1 VTPERFQV
9 VRDLFD
15 RACDLPVGQRR
26 AFLERECAGDDE
38 LLKHVDRLLAE
49 ADAEAD
55 APRAILASPAQ
66 AFGAAMDM
74 AWHSATRT
82 MPERIGPYRIVAQIG
97 QGGMGAVYEARQEN
111 PSRSVAIKVMRADS
125 ASSEALRRFVHEAH
139 VLGRLGHPG
148 IAHIYEAGVANTPEG
163 PRPFIAMELIRG
175 APLIAHALAAQLD
188 TRAGIELFAKVCDAV
203 EHAHKSGVVHRD
215 LKPSNILIDDS
226 GQPKIVDFGVAAAQ
240 AAEDDG
246 VTHSMHT
253 RVGQVIGTLSYMSPE
268 QIAGKAH
275 AVDAR
280 SDVYSLG
287 VVLFELLTGRL
298 PLDLRERSL
307 PESARML
314 RDEEPSR
321 LSAINTQLRGDLDTI
336 VTKCL
341 EKDPARRYGSAGTI
355 GEDLR
360 RFLTDEPILARRPTT
375 TYQLKKFV
383 RRHKELVLGVLA
395 AFFILIA
402 GIVATSRAAI
412 VAQRERAIAQR
423 NEAVARWESYR
434 NSISAADRALQV
446 NDAANALR
454 VLHDAP
460 QEHRGWEWEHLR
472 AASDQSLLS
481 IPAHDGAVTG
491 AALNMAERAA
501 YSVGTDALLKRWN
514 LDSRAEEWRVQLSG
528 PATLLILADKASSLI
543 TQTADGALAAW
554 SARDGTQ
561 IWSFAQG
568 KAGAVHAQSLF
579 EDHSL
584 LAVPIDSRIAFF
596 DVRTGAERSSL
607 PLPIAG
613 ARLPAI
619 DASGEFLACE
629 LRGQKVIFE
638 LASGKELRRLAQV
651 EGSWGG
657 PHGVYWLSPPSSLG
671 ITSIDLFAGAS
682 ADGAASLG
690 SPFSLVPITSRQR
703 LVGMGVPG
711 GAMFATISPQ
721 RPLSVTSTPLRGP
734 SESLS
739 AAAYDEGT
747 GRILTGDRK
756 GVLRLWTTTPQGMR
770 LEVARSNDAILLG
783 SVSPDGTRLATGGWG
798 GVKIWDTATGD
809 EVASVV
815 PMRREVSGLVFDD
828 AGTRVYAS
836 GLESIVHAISVRD
849 ATVLARSAPLSTPP
863 RSALLAWE
871 RKTKSLV
878 AISGTRDLF
887 VLDPD
892 DLSITQT
899 VAVSDSNM
907 LMIASNNDAG
917 VVAMTDRAGAVWVYS
932 PARPDEPPRQLLQPT
947 IRSWPPPVLPSVALD
962 ASGTLLACIRSDGT
976 IHLLDARGGTTLWT
990 SPNFSV
996 ERIGQMMFSPD
1007 GSRLFIAAASGQIC
1021 VFDVR
1026 TGDKVLF
1033 INDMTMGI
1041 ASLLFAKDKLLV
1053 CWGGGPTGWHV
1064 VGSDATLATIEQRE
1078 ARLRAA
1084 DIAERLVREHRL
1096 ASDAISAI
1104 SSDPTIPQR
1113 DRDNVAKLLT
1123 ARGDHPNYLNG
1134 DAWAIVRFPTRAPQD
1149 YQVAMRMARRACE
1162 IRPASYAF
1170 ANTLAFAYLRVGE
1183 YQKAE
1188 AEILRAVDLRDRN
1201 GLQEDPVDLYILA
1214 MARRAQG
1221 NAAQSQADFARAREL
1236 MQQPPHRDDSESQWI
1251 DAEARRVFGVQ

>member
-1 VTPERFQV
+1 

-15 RACDLPVGQRR
+15 RACDLPVEQRR
-26 AFLERECAGDDE
+26 AFLERECGGDGE
-38 LLKHVDRLLAE
+38 LVTQVDRLLAE
-49 ADAEAD
+49 AEAP
-55 APRAILASPAQ
+55 ATILASPAQ
-66 AFGAAMDM
+66 PFGAAVDM
-74 AWHSATRT
+74 AWHSATRST
-82 MPERIGPYRIVAQIG
+82 PERIGPYRIVAQIG

-148 IAHIYEAGVANTPEG
+148 IAHIYEAGVPNTPEG

-188 TRAGIELFAKVCDAV
+188 TRARIELFAKVCDAV
-203 EHAHKSGVVHRD
+203 EHAHQSGVVHRD
-215 LKPSNILIDDS
+215 LKPSNILIDES

-240 AAEDDG
+240 SAEDDG

-307 PESARML
+307 PESVRIL

-321 LSAINTQLRGDLDTI
+321 LSAINTKLRGDLDTI

-341 EKDPARRYGSAGTI
+341 EKDPARRYCSAGTI

-360 RFLTDEPILARRPTT
+360 RFLTDEPILARPPTT
-375 TYQLKKFV
+375 TYQLKKFA

-395 AFFILIA
+395 AFLILIA

-454 VLHDAP
+454 VLDGAP

-472 AASDQSLLS
+472 AASDLSLLT

-491 AALNMAERAA
+491 AALNMSERAA

-514 LDSRAEEWRVQLSG
+514 LDSRAEEWRVQLGG
-528 PATLLILADKASSLI
+528 PATLLILADKAGSLI
-543 TQTADGALAAW
+543 TQTADGAIAAW
-554 SARDGTQ
+554 SARDGAP
-561 IWSFAQG
+561 IWSFAEG
-568 KAGAVHAQSLF
+568 RAAAVHAQSLF
-579 EDHSL
+579 EDQSL

-596 DVRTGAERSSL
+596 DVRTGVERYSL
-607 PLPIAG
+607 PLPITG

-638 LASGKELRRLAQV
+638 ISSAKELRRVSPV
-651 EGSWGG
+651 EGSWAG
-657 PHGVYWLSPPSSLG
+657 PQGVYWLAPPSSLG
-671 ITSIDLFAGAS
+671 ITSVDLSAGPSSDA
-682 ADGAASLG
+682 AASLG
-690 SPFSLVPITSRQR
+690 SPFSLAPITSRQR
-703 LVGMGVPG
+703 LVGIGIPG
-711 GAMFATISPQ
+711 GAMFATTSSQ
-721 RPLSVTSTPLRGP
+721 RPLSIASTPLRGP
-734 SESLS
+734 AESLS

-783 SVSPDGTRLATGGWG
+783 NISPDGTRLATGGWG

-828 AGTRVYAS
+828 TGSRVFAS
-836 GLESIVHAISVRD
+836 GLEGIVHSISAKD
-849 ATVLARSAPLSTPP
+849 ATVLARSEPLATPS
-863 RSALLAWE
+863 RFTLLAWE
-871 RKTKSLV
+871 RKTRSLV

-892 DLSITQT
+892 DLSIKQT
-899 VAVSDSNM
+899 VTVSDSNM
-907 LMIASNNDAG
+907 LLVASNNDAG
-917 VVAMTDRAGAVWVYS
+917 IVAMTDRAGAVWVFNPS
-932 PARPDEPPRQLLQPT
+932 RPDEPPRQLLEPT
-947 IRSWPPPVLPSVALD
+947 ISSWPPLVLPSVALD
-962 ASGTLLACIRSDGT
+962 ASGKSLACIRSDGT
-976 IHLLDARGGTTLWT
+976 IQLLDARSGATLWT
-990 SPNFSV
+990 SPNFAP

-1007 GSRLFIAAASGQIC
+1007 GSRLFIASASGQIG
-1021 VFDVR
+1021 VLDVR

-1033 INDMTMGI
+1033 INDLSTGVS
-1041 ASLLFAKDKLLV
+1041 SLLFAKGKLLV
-1053 CWGGGPTGWHV
+1053 CWGGGRTGWHI

-1084 DIAERLVREHRL
+1084 AIAERLVGEHRL
-1096 ASDAISAI
+1096 AKDAIAAI
-1104 SSDPTIPQR
+1104 NGDPTIPAR
-1113 DRDNVAKLLT
+1113 DRDNVAALLA

-1134 DAWAIVRFPTRAPQD
+1134 DAWAIVRFPTRSAED
-1149 YQVAMRMARRACE
+1149 YQMALRLALRACE
-1162 IRPASYAF
+1162 IRPDRSAF
-1170 ANTLAFAYLRVGE
+1170 RNTLGFALMRVAKYEDAERELLEGLRLRREDGE
-1183 YQKAE
+1183 G
-1188 AEILRAVDLRDRN
+1188 DH
-1201 GLQEDPVDLYILA
+1201 PVDILA
-1214 MARRAQG
+1214 IAMTRLARGDASAR
-1221 NAAQSQADFARAREL
+1221 ADFDHGAAL
-1236 MQQPPHRDDSESQWI
+1236 MQQPAFRDDAECQWI
-1251 DAEARRVFGVQ
+1251 FAEAGKKFKAS